1 MLEIESFL
9 EFVVFGENSGNNGDS
24 PIFPELWGRGNEYLN
39 GENWG
44 IFEVGTAQYFGE
56 KRGQIP
62 KKTQIL
68 GWGRGQH
75 FCGIWPH

>member
-9 EFVVFGENSGNNGDS
+9 EFVVFGENSGNNRDS
-24 PIFPELWGRGNEYLN
+24 PIFPEFWGRGNKYLN

-56 KRGQIP
+56 
-62 KKTQIL
+62 
-68 GWGRGQH
+68 
-75 FCGIWPH
+75 